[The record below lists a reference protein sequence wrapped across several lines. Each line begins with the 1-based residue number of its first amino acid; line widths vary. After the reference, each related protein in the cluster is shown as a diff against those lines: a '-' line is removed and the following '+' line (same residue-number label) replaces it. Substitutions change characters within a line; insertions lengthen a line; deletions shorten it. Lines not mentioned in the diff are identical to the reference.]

1 MPSKNYTLLVK
12 YTGYQH
18 LKQSHHHFGLSGLSH
33 LARPLPGATDEG
45 GMLFYQNDTKFTY
58 TNDDP
63 QAAEANKLQMFTSPG
78 DLLRRGRRVDGALFG
93 RRCGAEAAP
102 LAPGV

>member
-1 MPSKNYTLLVK
+1 MMTPK
-12 YTGYQH
+12 Q
-18 LKQSHHHFGLSGLSH
+18 LKQ
-33 LARPLPGATDEG
+33 
-45 GMLFYQNDTKFTY
+45 
-58 TNDDP
+58 TNY
-63 QAAEANKLQMFTSPG
+63 KMFTSPG